1 MFVSSHGL
9 FSPKFDSWC
18 FFSLHLRYEEF
29 AGILPFCH
37 RSCSLSHGPWEVHLV
52 LSLLGVAVTKCCR
65 ECQALISSCVWLIL
79 LQGRTGMSV
88 VLLVRAYC
96 LQIRAEPAGLSL
108 EQDRGVGARCF
119 SQQPGQNLGVAV
131 ELSFASLSM
140 GSCLLYRCWDVFV

>member
-1 MFVSSHGL
+1 M
-9 FSPKFDSWC
+9 
-18 FFSLHLRYEEF
+18 
-29 AGILPFCH
+29 
-37 RSCSLSHGPWEVHLV
+37 V

-108 EQDRGVGARCF
+108 EQDRGVGTLSISF
-119 SQQPGQNLGVAV
+119 LTTGTIQQEIDFHG
-131 ELSFASLSM
+131 
-140 GSCLLYRCWDVFV
+140 